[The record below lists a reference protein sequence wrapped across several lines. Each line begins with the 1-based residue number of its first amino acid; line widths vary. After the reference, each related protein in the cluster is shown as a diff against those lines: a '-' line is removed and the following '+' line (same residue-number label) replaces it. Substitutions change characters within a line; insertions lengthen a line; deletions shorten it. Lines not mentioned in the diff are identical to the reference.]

1 VLCLVAVGFIALRKP
16 RGKGLVPILRTLEV
30 HDWYLLGYMAMLFTL
45 PGSPLRYLIPVLP
58 FLILYLLRGTEVVVG
73 LSLVSILQKGVP
85 LALAM
90 GIFLP
95 SFHSDLDL
103 LTFRRCQRG
112 YPGYWENYYKA
123 AIWIRDNTPSKAKV
137 AARKPTL
144 VWFWSG
150 RESGLYPWT
159 KDVKLAWRKL
169 KGFDYVIVDDLP
181 FFPETRK
188 YLIPVIRAYADS
200 FEVVY
205 VTPPPRNY
213 VLRLKKN

>member
-1 VLCLVAVGFIALRKP
+1 MVELFH
-16 RGKGLVPILRTLEV
+16 VP
-30 HDWYLLGYMAMLFTL
+30 
-45 PGSPLRYLIPVLP
+45 
-58 FLILYLLRGTEVVVG
+58 
-73 LSLVSILQKGVP
+73 ILQKGAP

-95 SFHSDLDL
+95 SFRSDLDL

-112 YPGYWENYYKA
+112 YPGYWKNYYKA